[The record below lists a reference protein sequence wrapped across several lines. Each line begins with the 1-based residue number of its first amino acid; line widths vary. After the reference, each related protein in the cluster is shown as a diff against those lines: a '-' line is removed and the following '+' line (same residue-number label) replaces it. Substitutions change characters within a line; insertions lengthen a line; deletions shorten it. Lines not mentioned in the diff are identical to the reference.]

1 MTPEE
6 RENWERIK
14 LHLQALG
21 KTDSF
26 FYKRAVAISDGKD
39 DPMEPLPELEDNSP
53 SSLDS

>member
-6 RENWERIK
+6 RENWEKIK

-39 DPMEPLPELEDNSP
+39 DPMEPLPDLED
-53 SSLDS
+53 SSDS